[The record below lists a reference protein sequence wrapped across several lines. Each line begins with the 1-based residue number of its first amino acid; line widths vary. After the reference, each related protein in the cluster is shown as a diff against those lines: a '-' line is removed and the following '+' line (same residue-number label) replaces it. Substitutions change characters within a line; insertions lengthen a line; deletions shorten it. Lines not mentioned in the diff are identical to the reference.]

1 MAAVAGTAS
10 LERPRGA
17 VARLRS
23 ALATSAGGIVV
34 SANRERPALVVGMRR
49 RGRDSVTWTLPK
61 GTPHSGETAAET
73 AIREVQEETG
83 LQVRI
88 LEPIP
93 SIEYDFT
100 QDGTRIHKTVHYF
113 LMAPI
118 GGELSRHDHEF
129 ERVRWIPFDE
139 APGILSFPTER
150 ELVAGSVERVM
161 ELAGADAFAGTAGT
175 AGTAVVADADGAVLD
190 GARAAG

>member
-1 MAAVAGTAS
+1 
-10 LERPRGA
+10 

-61 GTPHSGETAAET
+61 GTPHHGETAEET
-73 AIREVQEETG
+73 AIREVGEETG
-83 LQVRI
+83 LEVRI
-88 LEPIP
+88 LERLP
-93 SIEYDFT
+93 SIEYDFS

-118 GGELSRHDHEF
+118 GGDMSRHDHEF
-129 ERVRWIPFDE
+129 ERVRWVPFDE
-139 APGILSFPTER
+139 AAGLLSFPTER
-150 ELVAGSVERVM
+150 ELVASTMDRVRA
-161 ELAGADAFAGTAGT
+161 LAREGRFS
-175 AGTAVVADADGAVLD
+175 DGAVLD
-190 GARAAG
+190 SAGAAG